1 MTINRQINN
10 RDYDFQFVAQTIN
23 RLDDYER
30 RRLIVMQII
39 AITIIIVYHNRHDYE
54 LYD

>member
-1 MTINRQINN
+1 MIAIMISRRLILKTINRLG
-10 RDYDFQFVAQTIN
+10 VAQKIN

-39 AITIIIVYHNRHDYE
+39 AISIIIEIVNRHDY
-54 LYD
+54 

>member
-1 MTINRQINN
+1 MISRRLIVKTINRL
-10 RDYDFQFVAQTIN
+10 FVAQTIN

-54 LYD
+54 L